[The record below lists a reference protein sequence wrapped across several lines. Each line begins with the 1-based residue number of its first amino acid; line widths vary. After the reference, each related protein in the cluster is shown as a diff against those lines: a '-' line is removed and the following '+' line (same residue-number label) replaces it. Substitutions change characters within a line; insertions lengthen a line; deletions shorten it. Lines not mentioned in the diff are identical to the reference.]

1 MMGGRRRRP
10 QAENTDNVRF
20 SQATVTISLKK
31 TGQSKQKPFVVVQM
45 QVELK
50 QAEFLSYLI
59 TWVNS
64 SKNNY
69 CSFKKKFSILREVIN
84 QTKGHSWKY
93 Q

>member
-1 MMGGRRRRP
+1 MQEPVQCRVEMGVFNTMGGRRRRP

-31 TGQSKQKPFVVVQM
+31 KEQSKQEAFVCVQM

-50 QAEFLSYLI
+50 QVEFLSYPI

-64 SKNNY
+64 SINNY
-69 CSFKKKFSILREVIN
+69 CSFKKNF
-84 QTKGHSWKY
+84 QY
-93 Q
+93 